1 VAVPGF
7 KSRDSRP
14 KNINYSLN
22 SDLVNA
28 EFEITK
34 KPKPETETG
43 RIVLFNEH
51 NGCMNYEHGAWVK

>member
-1 VAVPGF
+1 MSELNSKIKEVSNGTELQVAVPGF

-34 KPKPETETG
+34 LLNK
-43 RIVLFNEH
+43 
-51 NGCMNYEHGAWVK
+51 